1 MYLLDTDTL
10 THLHAGNSN
19 VVERLSSVV
28 DEEVG
33 ISIVTKVEVLRGRID
48 YLLKAEA
55 GESLLK
61 AQELLFRTEAL
72 LSGLLIVPV
81 DRAASIEFDRL
92 RSVSNFRK
100 IGRADLLI
108 ASITL
113 ANRATLVTRN
123 LRHFKQIPGLKLE
136 NWVDCLRHAP
146 RTIISS

>member
-10 THLHAGNSN
+10 THLHAGNTN
-19 VVERLSSVV
+19 VADRLRSVADV
-28 DEEVG
+28 EVG
-33 ISIVTKVEVLRGRID
+33 VTIITKVEILRGRID
-48 YLLKAEA
+48 YLIKAES

-72 LSGLLIVPV
+72 LSELLIVPL
-81 DRAASIEFDRL
+81 DRAASIELDRL
-92 RSVSNFRK
+92 RDVSKFRK

-123 LRHFKQIPGLKLE
+123 LRHFKQIPGLKVE
-136 NWVDCLRHAP
+136 NWVD
-146 RTIISS
+146 

>member
-19 VVERLSSVV
+19 VVERLRSVV
-28 DEEVG
+28 DEEMG
-33 ISIVTKVEVLRGRID
+33 ISIITKVEILRGRID

-92 RSVSNFRK
+92 RGVSNLRK

-123 LRHFKQIPGLKLE
+123 LRHFRQIPGLKLE
-136 NWVDCLRHAP
+136 NWVDR
-146 RTIISS
+146 

>member
-19 VVERLSSVV
+19 VLARLKSVIDV
-28 DEEVG
+28 EVG
-33 ISIVTKVEVLRGRID
+33 ITIITKVEVLRGRID
-48 YLLKAEA
+48 YLVKAESGA
-55 GESLLK
+55 SLLK
-61 AQELLFRTEAL
+61 AQELLSRTETL
-72 LSGLLIVPV
+72 LSELLIIPI
-81 DRAASIEFDRL
+81 DRSASIEFDRL
-92 RSVSNFRK
+92 RDISKFRK

-136 NWVDCLRHAP
+136 NWVD
-146 RTIISS
+146 